1 MSDVLELQGRLVSAT
16 VDAPDR
22 DVVGRVR
29 FTTLPDGA
37 AGNPFTGELAVIDTV
52 TQRRWPAPDDVT
64 QVDVGDAYVY
74 PGLTDLHSHL
84 GFATLPLWHEPTR
97 TSPWLHRD
105 LWPGADSY
113 KPNVT
118 WPAYAYLK
126 GAPEELLAYAQ
137 VRALAGG
144 TTSIQGW
151 PAARGTPANRLVR
164 NTDDDLERDLV
175 RTSVVNLSAAELDQR
190 RSLLD
195 DGHTL
200 VYHLSEGQPGSLA
213 AREFAEAATAG
224 VLRQRLVAIHCA
236 AVGDAELRQWRVH
249 AELAGEDSPGAI
261 VWSPLSNLWLYGTTT
276 DVVAARRHGITM
288 CLGSDWG
295 PSGSKHLLGELKVA
309 RRVVE
314 RAGLDLSAQD
324 LGLMATANPGDVLAR
339 AWRGVGPGRLEPGR
353 LADAVVVV
361 NRHDDPWENLVRATE
376 RDVRLV
382 VMDGR
387 AVYGERTLMRAAGE
401 TRTTAV
407 RIGAVTRHVPLRDPA
422 DPTRTWTW
430 RSVLAR
436 LRAVQSDPV
445 AAIEHGLEVETALV
459 QGRFDHAGAGP
470 SVGPR
475 RPPLVLEPDMPGGPE
490 AVAGPPPPGTA
501 FDAPPLPTLVHDR
514 TWFRDLDAHGFHQ
527 GVLGG
532 LDELF
537 DREDDR

>member
-1 MSDVLELQGRLVSAT
+1 MSGVLELQGRLVAAT
-16 VDAPDR
+16 EEAPDR

-29 FTTLPDGA
+29 FTTLPEGV

-52 TQRRWPAPDDVT
+52 KQRRWAAPDGVT

-74 PGLTDLHSHL
+74 PGLTDLHSHV

-97 TSPWLHRD
+97 TTPWLHRD

-113 KPNVT
+113 RPNVS

-151 PAARGTPANRLVR
+151 PGARGTPANRLVR

-175 RTSVVNLSAAELDQR
+175 RTSVINLSAAELAQR

-213 AREFAEAATAG
+213 AREFAQAATAG
-224 VLRQRLVAIHCA
+224 VLRHRLVAIHCA
-236 AVGDAELRQWRVH
+236 AVGDEELRQWRVH
-249 AELAGEDSPGAI
+249 AELAGEDRPGAI

-276 DVVAARRHGITM
+276 DVAAARRHDITV

-309 RRVVE
+309 HRWAE
-314 RAGLDLSAQD
+314 RAGLDLSAMD

-353 LADAVVVV
+353 LADAVVLA
-361 NRHDDPWENLVRATE
+361 NNHDDPWENLLRATE
-376 RDVRLV
+376 QDVRLV
-382 VMDGR
+382 VVDGR
-387 AVYGERTLMRAAGE
+387 AVYGERGLMRAAGE
-401 TRTTAV
+401 TRTTSV
-407 RIGAVTRHVPLRDPA
+407 RIGAATRHVPLRDPD

-430 RSVLAR
+430 RRVMAR
-436 LRAVQSDPV
+436 LREVQADPV
-445 AAIEHGLEVETALV
+445 AAIEQGLATETALLR
-459 QGRFDHAGAGP
+459 GHLDDMGAGP
-470 SVGPR
+470 SVGPHR
-475 RPPLVLEPDMPGGPE
+475 QRLVLEPDMLGGPE
-490 AVAGPPPPGTA
+490 AVAGPPPPGTS
-501 FDAPPLPTLVHDR
+501 FDAPPLPSLVHDR
-514 TWFRDLDAHGFHQ
+514 SWFRELDAHGFHD
-527 GVLGG
+527 GALSG

-537 DREDDR
+537 DREDE